1 MGYNIMAVKS
11 KGSITNRFFA
21 FFKRQGYL
29 RFGDFA
35 ERRLIKRGQIGF
47 LDFPKIQKALKQSG
61 SETSLRG
68 YVGMALFSSL
78 IATIISLLIGLLLI
92 SFIFLTT
99 TDLFSTLFL
108 FLFGVISSFLIG
120 ILVFFGIIKLP
131 NLSIKNR
138 AVSLESALPTVSSYM
153 SAMTSAGVPP
163 APIFASLAAEKS
175 LPKVVT
181 QEADRINRDIEILG
195 LDVLRALEAAA
206 YRSPSER
213 WAGFLQGMIGTV
225 NSGGDLTQY
234 LSTETKSFMKLK
246 QEKTKEFIENLGVLA
261 EIFMV
266 LGVVTPLFFVV
277 MVAILSILS
286 EDNQGSVVLLFTIT
300 YLIIPLLM
308 IMQYV
313 LTTVGETE
321 EV

>member
-1 MGYNIMAVKS
+1 
-11 KGSITNRFFA
+11 
-21 FFKRQGYL
+21 
-29 RFGDFA
+29 
-35 ERRLIKRGQIGF
+35 
-47 LDFPKIQKALKQSG
+47 
-61 SETSLRG
+61 
-68 YVGMALFSSL
+68 
-78 IATIISLLIGLLLI
+78 
-92 SFIFLTT
+92 
-99 TDLFSTLFL
+99 
-108 FLFGVISSFLIG
+108 
-120 ILVFFGIIKLP
+120 
-131 NLSIKNR
+131 
-138 AVSLESALPTVSSYM
+138 
-153 SAMTSAGVPP
+153 
-163 APIFASLAAEKS
+163 
-175 LPKVVT
+175 VVT
-181 QEADRINRDIEILG
+181 QEAERINRDIEILG

-213 WAGFLQGMIGTV
+213 WAGFLEGMIGTV

-286 EDNQGSVVLLFTIT
+286 ENNQGSVVLLFTIT

-313 LTTVGETE
+313 LTTIGDTE